1 MAWLAKRPE
10 TPQSGVLLQTE
21 YNIQHRSDLLLEEHI
36 LNVRATQGDLRRA
49 LVDLENAKTSD
60 DLVVQKRVVLE
71 LREKSEQLIVVLQVM
86 QKLNQE
92 VAYARADLDDA
103 LYNGHGDI
111 NAARKRV
118 IWLEDKM
125 GELCGKQRLK
135 SQPLLALSVV
145 CPPSE
150 SGDRDSGDSERPQL
164 SDASSVELDGSVS
177 HHDITSMP
185 IRRRYGESASSG
197 AGSLMA
203 ALKRAKVL
211 REIERRNRETEQEAT
226 PEPLYKHK
234 PIIFAESESSSPEE
248 SSDEESHDKTSQAQ
262 PEWGASN
269 SQVGEQHS
277 DKGVESN
284 SRTSDQHSDKG
295 VESNSQTSDL
305 HSDKGVESKIE
316 TSDLPT
322 ASLPTEEPPQV
333 EQMPT
338 FLTEVSTPKSKVT
351 ISTLNDG
358 GKRPVPG
365 EDAAEDYWSSEH
377 HRFELSEFAEVM
389 RDVDPLS
396 YHNVGLAVPG
406 TFIKKG
412 DSEFEELPWRPHRKG
427 SDIKDVHRVA
437 LDKLATRIHGMQD
450 KLFNAAML
458 SVNPTRRKTNM
469 PREVSFLQSLDSQ
482 QSNKGAAPNKASWD
496 LTAAESP
503 RPQTIDTVVLP
514 RIEEKRLGTSLSG
527 RLVYYPKPIPPP
539 EVLPI
544 TRTNQNKVYPKL
556 TNLYVDPDACQK
568 EPAQRLVDQR
578 NLMEETKLV
587 LYREKPKPKPIG
599 PSVHE
604 RRFQRMLDRDKTASS
619 KPSAPFIFH
628 SEDDLFR
635 RKLKQTFSMAKA
647 MAKMQGEDKDSEDS
661 AVSKWG
667 KMKPKSQ
674 GNQYSG
680 LRWERVKTLVHSNLV
695 STRVEERRDAAKQLG
710 MLRCGDTMVFYA
722 LKERLNKDEDER
734 VRYESA
740 KSLILVGCW
749 EEEILQVLL
758 KYLAIGNTEIRQ
770 DLIRTM
776 INGKNVQ
783 YVDKNMPTFPELVK
797 ILSHFCGNPDPEDP
811 ISFEAAVLLGR
822 LCVADANGKQKLK
835 NALTESTDS
844 HIKSKAVEILVKQ
857 LNCTDSSVITSVQD
871 ILATSTVWKHR
882 ELAAKLLISLGP
894 GHPCVRDDYE
904 EIYLLLERR
913 LWDDPSKEVRTA
925 AAKALTALRMF
936 ARACETIE
944 KRLED
949 PEEEA
954 RAEAAIAV
962 GTLGM
967 KSEKLTRLM
976 LEMLELDS
984 SDYVRLMI
992 VRSFAALRLVDRR
1005 VLRTLRERERQEG
1018 PLARESKKTLKI
1030 LEGMMTSGTRS
1041 VTPKTPNTSNK
1052 KLKKTSL

>member
-21 YNIQHRSDLLLEEHI
+21 YNIQHRSDLLMEEHI
-36 LNVRATQGDLRRA
+36 LNVRATQEDLRRA
-49 LVDLENAKTSD
+49 LVDLENAKISD
-60 DLVVQKRVVLE
+60 DLLAQKEVVQE
-71 LREKSEQLIVVLQVM
+71 IHNKSEQLTVALQVM

-92 VAYARADLDDA
+92 VAYARTDLDNA

-125 GELCGKQRLK
+125 GALCGKQRLK
-135 SQPLLALSVV
+135 SQPLLALTEL
-145 CPPSE
+145 PSP
-150 SGDRDSGDSERPQL
+150 SDAGDRDSDDSERPQM
-164 SDASSVELDGSVS
+164 SDAGSDQMDGHPLSVFNLH
-177 HHDITSMP
+177 HHDITLRP
-185 IRRRYGESASSG
+185 FRTRYGQSASSE
-197 AGSLMA
+197 AGSLTA
-203 ALKRAKVL
+203 ALKRAKAL
-211 REIERRNRETEQEAT
+211 REVERRKMEIIRQAT

-234 PIIFAESESSSPEE
+234 PIIFAESEESSTEE
-248 SSDEESHDKTSQAQ
+248 SSDEEQSEDEASQ
-262 PEWGASN
+262 PDSEGGASN
-269 SQVGEQHS
+269 SQA
-277 DKGVESN
+277 
-284 SRTSDQHSDKG
+284 
-295 VESNSQTSDL
+295 SDL
-305 HSDKGVESKIE
+305 HSDKGGDSNSQA
-316 TSDLPT
+316 SDQHC
-322 ASLPTEEPPQV
+322 ASSPTEAVPKV

-351 ISTLNDG
+351 IATLHDEG
-358 GKRPVPG
+358 EKPLTGEAQPG
-365 EDAAEDYWSSEH
+365 HSQDMAQEYWNSEH

-406 TFIKKG
+406 TFIDKE

-450 KLFNAAML
+450 KMYSAAML
-458 SVNPTRRKTNM
+458 SVNPTRRKADV
-469 PREVSFLQSLDSQ
+469 PREVSFLQSLDSRL
-482 QSNKGAAPNKASWD
+482 SSKGAPRNKASSD

-503 RPQTIDTVVLP
+503 HPQTVDTVILP

-539 EVLPI
+539 DVLPI

-556 TNLYVDPDACQK
+556 TDLYVDPDTCQK
-568 EPAQRLVDQR
+568 EPAQRLVDQH

-587 LYREKPKPKPIG
+587 LYHEKPKPKPSG
-599 PSVHE
+599 PSIHE
-604 RRFQRMLDRDKTASS
+604 RRFRRMLERDKTASS
-619 KPSAPFIFH
+619 KTSAPFIIH
-628 SEDDLFR
+628 VEGDQFR
-635 RKLKQTFSMAKA
+635 KKLKQTFSMAKA
-647 MAKMQGEDKDSEDS
+647 MAKLQGAISQ
-661 AVSKWG
+661 WG
-667 KMKPKSQ
+667 QMKPKSR
-674 GNQYSG
+674 GKQYSG
-680 LRWERVKTLVHSNLV
+680 LRWERVKTIVHSNLV
-695 STRVEERRDAAKQLG
+695 SPRAEERRDAAKQLG

-722 LKERLNKDEDER
+722 LKERLHKDEDQR
-734 VRYESA
+734 VQYESA
-740 KSLILVGCW
+740 KSLILIGCW
-749 EEEILQVLL
+749 EDEILQVLL

-770 DLIRTM
+770 DLIKTM

-797 ILSHFCGNPDPEDP
+797 ILSHFCRNPDPEDP

-822 LCVADANGKQKLK
+822 LCVADANGKEKLK
-835 NALTESTDS
+835 KALTESTDS

-871 ILATSTVWKHR
+871 ILATSIVWKHR

-904 EIYLLLERR
+904 KIYLLLERR

-992 VRSFAALRLVDRR
+992 VRSFAALRLIDRR
-1005 VLRTLRERERQEG
+1005 VLRTLREREKQEG
-1018 PLARESKKTLKI
+1018 PLARESKKTLRV
-1030 LEGMMTSGTRS
+1030 LEGIMSTGSRS
-1041 VTPKTPNTSNK
+1041 ATPKMLTPNNHHRRIP
-1052 KLKKTSL
+1052 KLTV

>member
-1 MAWLAKRPE
+1 MAWLAKRPD

-21 YNIQHRSDLLLEEHI
+21 YNIQHRSDLLMEEHI
-36 LNVRATQGDLRRA
+36 LNVRATQEDLRRA
-49 LVDLENAKTSD
+49 LVDLEKAKVSD
-60 DLVVQKRVVLE
+60 DLLAQKEVVQE
-71 LREKSEQLIVVLQVM
+71 IHNKSEQLTVALQVM

-92 VAYARADLDDA
+92 VAYARTDLDDA

-125 GELCGKQRLK
+125 GALCGKQRLK
-135 SQPLLALSVV
+135 SQPLLALTELP
-145 CPPSE
+145 PPSDA
-150 SGDRDSGDSERPQL
+150 GDRDSDDSEKPQM
-164 SDASSVELDGSVS
+164 SDAGSDQMDGHPLSVLNLH
-177 HHDITSMP
+177 HHDITLRP
-185 IRRRYGESASSG
+185 FRTRYGQSASSE
-197 AGSLMA
+197 AGSLTA
-203 ALKRAKVL
+203 ALKRAKAL
-211 REIERRNRETEQEAT
+211 REVERRTMEMIRQAT

-234 PIIFAESESSSPEE
+234 PIIFAESEESSTEE
-248 SSDEESHDKTSQAQ
+248 SSDEEIEDEASQ
-262 PEWGASN
+262 PDSEGGASN
-269 SQVGEQHS
+269 SQA
-277 DKGVESN
+277 
-284 SRTSDQHSDKG
+284 
-295 VESNSQTSDL
+295 SDL
-305 HSDKGVESKIE
+305 HSDKGGDSNSQA
-316 TSDLPT
+316 SDQHC
-322 ASLPTEEPPQV
+322 ASSPTEAVPKV

-351 ISTLNDG
+351 IATLHDG
-358 GKRPVPG
+358 GEKPLTGEAQPG
-365 EDAAEDYWSSEH
+365 HSQDMSQTYWNSEH

-406 TFIKKG
+406 TFIDKE

-450 KLFNAAML
+450 KMYSAAML
-458 SVNPTRRKTNM
+458 SVNPTRRKADV
-469 PREVSFLQSLDSQ
+469 PREVSFLQSLDSRL
-482 QSNKGAAPNKASWD
+482 SSKGAPRNKASSD
-496 LTAAESP
+496 LTAAES
-503 RPQTIDTVVLP
+503 RHPQTIDTVILP

-539 EVLPI
+539 DVLPI

-556 TNLYVDPDACQK
+556 TDLYVDPDTCQK
-568 EPAQRLVDQR
+568 EPAQRLVDQH

-587 LYREKPKPKPIG
+587 LYHEKPKPKPSG
-599 PSVHE
+599 PSIHE
-604 RRFQRMLDRDKTASS
+604 RRFRRMLERDKTAST
-619 KPSAPFIFH
+619 KTSAPFIIH
-628 SEDDLFR
+628 VEGDQFR
-635 RKLKQTFSMAKA
+635 KKLKQTFSMAKA
-647 MAKMQGEDKDSEDS
+647 MAKLQGALSQ
-661 AVSKWG
+661 WG
-667 KMKPKSQ
+667 QMKPKSR
-674 GNQYSG
+674 GKQYSG
-680 LRWERVKTLVHSNLV
+680 LRWERVKTIVHSNLV
-695 STRVEERRDAAKQLG
+695 SPRAEERRDAAKQLG

-722 LKERLNKDEDER
+722 LKERLHKDEDQR
-734 VRYESA
+734 VQYESA
-740 KSLILVGCW
+740 KSLILIGCW
-749 EEEILQVLL
+749 EDEILQVLL

-770 DLIRTM
+770 DLIKTM

-783 YVDKNMPTFPELVK
+783 YVD
-797 ILSHFCGNPDPEDP
+797 
-811 ISFEAAVLLGR
+811 
-822 LCVADANGKQKLK
+822 
-835 NALTESTDS
+835 
-844 HIKSKAVEILVKQ
+844 KAVEILVKQ

-871 ILATSTVWKHR
+871 ILATSIVWKHR

-904 EIYLLLERR
+904 KIYLLLERR

-1005 VLRTLRERERQEG
+1005 VLRTLREREKQEG
-1018 PLARESKKTLKI
+1018 PLARESKKTLRV
-1030 LEGMMTSGTRS
+1030 LEGIMSTGSRS
-1041 VTPKTPNTSNK
+1041 ATPKMLTPNNHHRRIP
-1052 KLKKTSL
+1052 KLTV